1 MRDAYH
7 EELDAIT
14 DALVEMTNMV
24 GTGMA
29 KATTALLSA
38 DLQLAETVIAAD
50 EAVDAVYRETEQ
62 RAFDVMAR
70 QQPVASDLRMLVTS
84 LRMVADLERM
94 GDLALHVAKVA
105 RRRYPSNAVPAE
117 LRPTV
122 LRMGHVAE
130 EIAAKAGKVVSE
142 RDVALAEQLE
152 RDDDE
157 MDSLHKDL
165 FTVMLAE
172 DWQGGI
178 ECAVDIA
185 LVGRYYERFADH
197 AVSVARRTVYL
208 VTGERPEPIA
218 G

>member
-7 EELDAIT
+7 EELDSIT
-14 DALVEMTNMV
+14 GSLVEMTNMV
-24 GTGMA
+24 GTAMA
-29 KATTALLSA
+29 KATSALLSA
-38 DLQLAETVIAAD
+38 DLQLAENVIAAD
-50 EAVDAVYRETEQ
+50 DEVDKVYRDTEQ

-105 RRRYPSNAVPAE
+105 RRRFPANAVPAE

-130 EIAAKAGKVVSE
+130 EIAAKAGLVLRE
-142 RDVALAEQLE
+142 RSVELAEQLE

-157 MDSLHKDL
+157 MDDLHREL
-165 FTVMLAE
+165 FSTMLAD
-172 DWQGGI
+172 DWEGGI

-197 AVSVARRTVYL
+197 AVSVARRVVYL
-208 VTGERPEPIA
+208 VTGELPEPVA
-218 G
+218 D